1 MVMQGSEPQ
10 RIKEALWETVIKLY
24 QRHGHN
30 RFFTFKCIDMFLW
43 KEVTISLTCKYEL
56 GSLKKVLIQI
66 FIMWCQNVFIW
77 FHLVFFFFVWLV
89 GFILILYFVIF

>member
-10 RIKEALWETVIKLY
+10 SIKEALWETVIKLY

-43 KEVTISLTCKYEL
+43 KEVTISLT
-56 GSLKKVLIQI
+56 
-66 FIMWCQNVFIW
+66 
-77 FHLVFFFFVWLV
+77 
-89 GFILILYFVIF
+89 

>member
-10 RIKEALWETVIKLY
+10 SIKEALWETVIKLY

-66 FIMWCQNVFIW
+66 IITWCQNVFIC
-77 FHLVFFFFVWLV
+77 LVSFGLFCLVGWLV
-89 GFILILYFVIF
+89 LF

>member
-66 FIMWCQNVFIW
+66 IIMWCQNVFIC
-77 FHLVFFFFVWLV
+77 LVSFGLFFLFGWLV
-89 GFILILYFVIF
+89 LF